1 MISTKDRLKKLPD
14 EKGYVIFNL
23 GGTAFVSSAHDG
35 KADVMPA
42 SWVCPLNIAP
52 FRMTAVVDGP
62 HFTRELIEKSG
73 VFALSVPT
81 VQLADVVMKLGTV
94 SMADDIEKL
103 EKSGADLFTIPG
115 FESIPLVD
123 GCAAYAFFKVLPAPS
138 VSEPYDLILGECL
151 GVWADERVMPEGHV
165 DYDKAPKELRTI
177 HYLGAGHFRVLGEA
191 LDVPGYDE

>member
-35 KADVMPA
+35 KGDVMPA

-138 VSEPYDLILGECL
+138 VSEPYDLILGE
-151 GVWADERVMPEGHV
+151 WSA
-165 DYDKAPKELRTI
+165 
-177 HYLGAGHFRVLGEA
+177 
-191 LDVPGYDE
+191 